1 MDGKPREQARRTPP
15 FSVGPMIRMVAS
27 LVWAA
32 LKPALP
38 WILVAVLG
46 GLVTYCTPSIGAGA
60 RISHEAAALD
70 AAGAKAKRLRKRRRR
85 LQSWLD
91 FEREGRKA
99 DSRSAA
105 DAMTEEADGVRY
117 ARLDQARRSSALH
130 ELTAERGREPHRN
143 RNMPDR
149 RLLDP
154 DRLRE
159 AIG

>member
-1 MDGKPREQARRTPP
+1 
-15 FSVGPMIRMVAS
+15 MIRTAAS

-60 RISHEAAALD
+60 RIQSQAAALD
-70 AAGAKAKRLRKRRRR
+70 AAGAKAKRLQEKADS

-105 DAMTEEADGVRY
+105 DAMTEERTTCAM
-117 ARLDQARRSSALH
+117 RLDQARRSSARIDQLLREEPTH
-130 ELTAERGREPHRN
+130 EPETC
-143 RNMPDR
+143 PDR